1 MLLNSLGQ
9 NEEVCCSLWIA
20 RMLSM
25 KIILSIFLGF
35 GISAAVHA
43 LCPAGLSS
51 ITYGYGN
58 SACADDAGR
67 IRQIQG
73 SLEQCPA
80 GFMRSQ
86 DEYGN
91 KVCSDNNIEAY
102 DLSAGCP
109 SPFIEHWD
117 KCGQTVCE
125 DMDGKIITELS
136 Q

>member
-1 MLLNSLGQ
+1 M
-9 NEEVCCSLWIA
+9 
-20 RMLSM
+20 M
-25 KIILSIFLGF
+25 KIIWPVLFCSC
-35 GISAAVHA
+35 ISAAAHA
-43 LCPAGLSS
+43 LCPAGLSN

-58 SACADDAGR
+58 SACADDADR

-125 DMDGKIITELS
+125 DMDGKIITELV